1 MKPEKAIDYSAFN
14 LLKDGIQIISPSW
27 TYVFVNDILV
37 LQSKKTREELLGS
50 TMQAMYPGIENTLM
64 FSILQ
69 ECMKSQIDHKLV
81 NEFNFPDGSVG
92 YFELRMQ
99 RIEEGVLIISSD
111 VTKETYENRKLEEI
125 KQRYKYLTTAT
136 SKTVWDWNI
145 DSDTIQFDESFNKSF
160 DLAEGIQTMEGVQW
174 RALIHPQDQL
184 NFNEVIERSAKA
196 NNTRYEMEYRIRKK
210 DNSYAYVQ
218 DRGIMILDEQ
228 GKLMRII
235 GAIEDISI
243 DNMNK
248 MQQSVINN
256 IAASFNN
263 TTSLTKSLEL
273 VLDAILELNMDFKLG
288 EIWLVDP
295 KKTKINLTA
304 KKVNLKNGH
313 SFYANTKNHSHVK
326 FGEGIPGKV
335 WEDKSTFWLEDIYS
349 SEVFLRR
356 NEANLI
362 GLLSV
367 GGIPLINKDQV
378 IGVLL
383 LGSDVHIAKSESKT
397 NFLNE
402 ITKHIGI
409 EIDRKQLENELEH
422 IFNYSPDIL
431 CLLDSEGNLLKFN
444 SRTKEIF
451 GYSEVELQNLPF
463 SSLIDTQDRAKFN
476 QLIKKGNKNKNL
488 DNIIDLCCAKKN
500 GETLW
505 LNIQVNFNR
514 DNDYINI
521 VAYDFTDEKKLQHL
535 LNSANRFARI
545 GYWTIDL
552 NTKALVLSD
561 IAASI
566 LELHESEGVTIDDGF
581 EFFALTKIDDGVRA
595 YLKETIEK
603 GLKWD
608 IELPFNTKENK
619 QLWIRMTGEPI
630 IKSGECVEITGS
642 LQDITTI
649 KEIEIQLKNSEQR
662 YSQLFHLSPIPM
674 WVYDIETLQYVQ
686 VNKHAIEHYGY
697 SEEEF
702 LSMTLLDLRDKGDYQ
717 KVLDAN
723 QHFQIDASNPYMGRF
738 NHRTKDGQKLLVDIY
753 SSIIQ
758 IEHKNYGLVIGID
771 ITDKVLF
778 DNELTKAVIQA
789 QENERQEIGRELH
802 DNICQLIVVS
812 QLSLNLLEEFI
823 AEENKQWYTHSHSV
837 LSKLFTEVRNL
848 SHRFS
853 PPVLNEN
860 NLQEVFESLIKMINV
875 DNRFEI
881 SFEMD
886 PKLLRYKLDSQ
897 LLQNVLRIAQE
908 QFSNII
914 KHSNATNVN
923 VHLFVE
929 QDMFSMK
936 ITDNGVG
943 FDIQKAHTGI
953 GLNNITRRVDLFL
966 GTMQIDTAINEGCSI
981 TIEIP
986 LKK

>member
-1 MKPEKAIDYSAFN
+1 MKPEKVKDYSAFN

-27 TYVFVNDILV
+27 TYLFVNDTLA
-37 LQSKKTREELLGS
+37 LQSKQTRDNLLGS

-64 FSILQ
+64 FSFLQ
-69 ECMKSQIDHKLV
+69 ECMNSKIDQKIV
-81 NEFNFPDGSVG
+81 NEFIFPDGSIG

-99 RIEEGVLIISSD
+99 RIDEGVIIISFD

-136 SKTVWDWNI
+136 SKTVWDWNL

-160 DLAEGIQTMEGVQW
+160 DLAEGIQTMEGVNW
-174 RALIHPQDQL
+174 RALIHPQDQQ
-184 NFNEVIERSAKA
+184 NFNEIIASATKA

-218 DRGIMILDEQ
+218 DRGIMIINEQ
-228 GKLMRII
+228 GKLTRII

-243 DNMNK
+243 NNMNK
-248 MQQSVINN
+248 MEQTVINN
-256 IAASFNN
+256 IAACFNN
-263 TTSLTKSLEL
+263 TISLTKSLEF
-273 VLDAILELNMDFKLG
+273 VLDAILDLNMDFKLG

-304 KKVNLKNGH
+304 KKVNLENGH
-313 SFYANTKNHSHVK
+313 TFYANTKNHNHVRL
-326 FGEGIPGKV
+326 GEGIPGKV
-335 WEDKSTFWLEDIYS
+335 WLEKSTFWQEDIYTN
-349 SEVFLRR
+349 EVFLRR
-356 NEANLI
+356 NEAKLI
-362 GLLSV
+362 GLASV
-367 GGIPLINKDQV
+367 CGIPLINKDQV

-383 LGSDVHIAKSESKT
+383 LASDEHMAKSDSKT
-397 NFLNE
+397 DFLNE

-422 IFNYSPDIL
+422 IINYSPDIL
-431 CLLDSEGNLLKFN
+431 CLLDSDGNLLKFN

-451 GYSEVELQNLPF
+451 GYSEAELQNLPF
-463 SSLIDTQDRAKFN
+463 SSLIDNQDRAEFN
-476 QLIKKGNKNKNL
+476 QLIKNGNKNKTL
-488 DNIIDLCCAKKN
+488 DNIIDVCCVKKC
-500 GETLW
+500 GENLW
-505 LNIQVNFNR
+505 LNIQVNFNLE
-514 DNDYINI
+514 NDYINI
-521 VAYDFTDEKKLQHL
+521 VAYNFTDEKKLQHL

-566 LELHESEGVTIDDGF
+566 LELHESEGIIIEDGF
-581 EFFALTKIDDGVRA
+581 EFFALTKIDEGVRN

-603 GLKWD
+603 GVQWD
-608 IELPFNTKENK
+608 IELPYKTKENK

-630 IKSGECVEITGS
+630 IKSGECAEITGS

-702 LSMTLLDLRDKGDYQ
+702 LSMTLLDLKDKGEHQ
-717 KVLDAN
+717 KVIDAN
-723 QHFQIDASNPYMGRF
+723 QHFQIDASNPYVGRF
-738 NHRTKDGQKLLVDIY
+738 NHRTKGGQKLLVDIY
-753 SSIIQ
+753 SSIIE
-758 IEHKNYGLVIGID
+758 IEHKEYGLVMGID
-771 ITDKVLF
+771 VTDKVLF
-778 DNELTKAVIQA
+778 DNELTKAVIQT

-823 AEENKQWYTHSHSV
+823 AEENKQWYLHSHSV
-837 LSKLFTEVRNL
+837 LSKLFTEARNL

-853 PPVLNEN
+853 PPILNEN
-860 NLQEVFESLIKMINV
+860 NLQEVFESLIKMINL
-875 DNRFEI
+875 DNRFAI
-881 SFEMD
+881 TFEMD
-886 PKLLRYKLDSQ
+886 PMVLCNKLDSQ

-914 KHSNATNVN
+914 KHSNATHINI
-923 VHLFVE
+923 HLFVE
-929 QDMFSMK
+929 QDKFCMK

-943 FDIQKAHTGI
+943 FDLQKSHTGI

-966 GTMQIDTAINEGCSI
+966 GTLQIDTAINEGCAI